1 MKLSKTLL
9 SVLIGM
15 TMAAPSYSSFLSE
28 QTDKMFNETLS
39 NVTTPGAYET
49 RQRGVLTGGQYTAH
63 NRIRNVQLFS
73 FSLPSI
79 SAGCGG
85 IDIFAGSFS
94 FINSDQLVALMRSIA
109 SNAVSYAFKV
119 ALETMSP
126 TISGIITELN
136 DLAQKINSSN
146 INSCRIAQG
155 FVNDIASNFVKEG
168 QIKNKVSLKK
178 MADDTWPDFSAIFN
192 HHEPAIETL
201 DEEEKKQIYGNG
213 NIMYHALRDSSALTA
228 FGGKND
234 KAEIEQV
241 LSVTGMVIITAKDDT
256 SESATD
262 DNKVDS
268 QTQPPS
274 IEFKQLLTADK
285 KDKLDYYKCKNDD
298 CSEVAT
304 EQREG
309 YEGLSSKIVKLL
321 IGENKDAGEG
331 TYINT
336 LATNADAGVDGKLKR
351 FFEANNEIQTSLV
364 NLAKEGFD
372 KQLLLKFVLDHADYI
387 GYAYTKDFVRD
398 LFQTVRS
405 SIENS
410 KLGNKSDALEKLKEW
425 QERFDKQAE
434 EFAREKNIY
443 NRSMIIDSD
452 ALIKA
457 AKERNASGKQLTE
470 TTNK

>member
-15 TMAAPSYSSFLSE
+15 TMAAPSYSSFLSD

-109 SNAVSYAFKV
+109 SNAVSYAFSV

-126 TISGIITELN
+126 TI
-136 DLAQKINSSN
+136 

-168 QIKNKVSLKK
+168 QIKNRVSLTETVSG
-178 MADDTWPDFSAIFN
+178 AWNDFSAIFN

-213 NIMYHALRDSSALTA
+213 NIMYHALKDSSALTA

-241 LSVTGMVIITAKDDT
+241 MSVTGMVIVTAKDDT

-274 IEFKQLLTADK
+274 IKFAELLTADK
-285 KDKLDYYKCKNDD
+285 KDKLNYYKCKNDD

-336 LATNADAGVDGKLKR
+336 LATNADAGVDGNLKR
-351 FFEANNEIQTSLV
+351 FFEKNNEIQSSLV
-364 NLAKEGFD
+364 RIAREGFD
-372 KQLLLKFVLDHADYI
+372 KQILLKFVLDHSDYI
-387 GYAYTKDFVRD
+387 GYAYTRDFVRD
-398 LFQTVRS
+398 LFQTVRYS
-405 SIENS
+405 LENS
-410 KLGNKSDALEKLKEW
+410 KLGNKSDALKNLKDWEE
-425 QERFDKQAE
+425 QFNNQAD
-434 EFAREKNIY
+434 EFRRNHNI
-443 NRSMIIDSD
+443 NGD
-452 ALIKA
+452 ALVVYTDQLIKA
-457 AKERNASGKQLTE
+457 AKEKSSSGTQ
-470 TTNK
+470 NK

>member
-109 SNAVSYAFKV
+109 SNAVSYAFSV

-126 TISGIITELN
+126 TIKGVVDVLN
-136 DLAQKINSSN
+136 DLAQKVNSSN

-155 FVNDIASNFVKEG
+155 FVNDIADTFIKESQVK
-168 QIKNKVSLKK
+168 NRVSLKGTVSG
-178 MADDTWPDFSAIFN
+178 AWNDFSAIFN

-241 LSVTGMVIITAKDDT
+241 MSVTGMVIVTAKDDT
-256 SESATD
+256 SESASD

-274 IEFKQLLTADK
+274 IKFAELLTADK
-285 KDKLDYYKCKNDD
+285 KDKLNYYKCKNDD

-336 LATNADAGVDGKLKR
+336 LATNADAGVDGNLKR
-351 FFEANNEIQTSLV
+351 FFEKNNEIQSSLV
-364 NLAKEGFD
+364 RIAREGFD
-372 KQLLLKFVLDHADYI
+372 KQILLKFVLDHSDYI
-387 GYAYTKDFVRD
+387 GYAYTRDFVRD
-398 LFQTVRS
+398 LFQTVRYS
-405 SIENS
+405 LENS
-410 KLGNKSDALEKLKEW
+410 KLGNKSDALKNLKEW
-425 QERFDKQAE
+425 EKDFNSQAD
-434 EFAREKNIY
+434 EFRRNHNI
-443 NRSMIIDSD
+443 NGD
-452 ALIKA
+452 ALVVYTDQLIKA
-457 AKERNASGKQLTE
+457 AKEKSSSGTQ
-470 TTNK
+470 NK

>member
-109 SNAVSYAFKV
+109 SNAVSYAFSV

-126 TISGIITELN
+126 TIKGVVDVLN
-136 DLAQKINSSN
+136 DLAQKVNSSN

-155 FVNDIASNFVKEG
+155 FVNDIADTFIKESQVK
-168 QIKNKVSLKK
+168 NRVSLKK
-178 MADDTWPDFSAIFN
+178 VATDTWEDFSAIFN

-213 NIMYHALRDSSALTA
+213 NLMYNALKESSALTA

-241 LSVTGMVIITAKDDT
+241 MSVTGMVIVTAKDDT

-274 IEFKQLLTADK
+274 IKFAELLTADK
-285 KDKLDYYKCKNDD
+285 KDKLNYYKCKNDD

-336 LATNADAGVDGKLKR
+336 LATNADAGVDGNLKR
-351 FFEANNEIQTSLV
+351 FFEKNNEIQSSLV
-364 NLAKEGFD
+364 RIAREGFD
-372 KQLLLKFVLDHADYI
+372 KQILLKFVLDHSDYI
-387 GYAYTKDFVRD
+387 GYAYTRDFVRD
-398 LFQTVRS
+398 LFQTVRYS
-405 SIENS
+405 LENS
-410 KLGNKSDALEKLKEW
+410 KLGNKSDALKNLKEW
-425 QERFDKQAE
+425 EKDFNSQAD
-434 EFAREKNIY
+434 EFRRNHNI
-443 NRSMIIDSD
+443 NGD
-452 ALIKA
+452 ALVVYTDQLIKA
-457 AKERNASGKQLTE
+457 AKEKSSSGTQ
-470 TTNK
+470 NK

>member
-15 TMAAPSYSSFLSE
+15 TMAAPSYSSFLSD

-94 FINSDQLVALMRSIA
+94 FINSEQLVALMRSIA
-109 SNAVSYAFKV
+109 SNSVSYAFSV

-126 TISGIITELN
+126 TIKGVVDVLN
-136 DLAQKINSSN
+136 DLAQKVNSSN

-155 FVNDIASNFVKEG
+155 FVNDIADTFIKES
-168 QIKNKVSLKK
+168 QVKNKASLTGIVSG
-178 MADDTWPDFSAIFN
+178 AWGDFVEVFN
-192 HHEPAIETL
+192 HHEPTVSTL
-201 DEEEKKQIYGNG
+201 NEEEKKQIYGNG
-213 NIMYHALRDSSALTA
+213 NIMYNALKDSSALTA

-241 LSVTGMVIITAKDDT
+241 MSVTGMVIVTAKDDT
-256 SESATD
+256 SESASD

-274 IEFKQLLTADK
+274 IKFAELLTADK
-285 KDKLDYYKCKNDD
+285 KDKLNYYKCKNDD

-336 LATNADAGVDGKLKR
+336 LATNADAGVDGNLKR
-351 FFEANNEIQTSLV
+351 FFEKNNEIQSSLV
-364 NLAKEGFD
+364 RIAREGFD
-372 KQLLLKFVLDHADYI
+372 KQILLKFVLDHSDYI
-387 GYAYTKDFVRD
+387 GYAYTRDFVRD
-398 LFQTVRS
+398 LFQTVRYS
-405 SIENS
+405 LENS
-410 KLGNKSDALEKLKEW
+410 KLGNKSDALKNLKEW
-425 QERFDKQAE
+425 EKDFNSQAD
-434 EFAREKNIY
+434 EFRRNHNI
-443 NRSMIIDSD
+443 NGD
-452 ALIKA
+452 ALVVYTDQLIKA
-457 AKERNASGKQLTE
+457 AKEKSSSGTQ
-470 TTNK
+470 NK

>member
-1 MKLSKTLL
+1 M
-9 SVLIGM
+9 LIGM
-15 TMAAPSYSSFLSE
+15 TMAAPSYSSFLSD

-155 FVNDIASNFVKEG
+155 FVNDIADTFIKESQVK
-168 QIKNKVSLKK
+168 NRVSLTETVSGAWK
-178 MADDTWPDFSAIFN
+178 DFSEIFN

-213 NIMYHALRDSSALTA
+213 NIMYHALKDSSALTA

-241 LSVTGMVIITAKDDT
+241 MSVTGMVIVTAKDDT

-274 IEFKQLLTADK
+274 IKFAELLTADK
-285 KDKLDYYKCKNDD
+285 KDKLNYYKCKNDD

-336 LATNADAGVDGKLKR
+336 LATNADAGVDGNLKR
-351 FFEANNEIQTSLV
+351 FFEKNNEIQASLV
-364 NLAKEGFD
+364 RIAREGFD
-372 KQLLLKFVLDHADYI
+372 KQILLKFVLDHSDYI
-387 GYAYTKDFVRD
+387 GYAYTRDFVRD
-398 LFQTVRS
+398 LFQTVRYS
-405 SIENS
+405 LENS
-410 KLGNKSDALEKLKEW
+410 KLGNKSDALKNLKEW
-425 QERFDKQAE
+425 EKDFNSQAD
-434 EFAREKNIY
+434 EFRRNHNI
-443 NRSMIIDSD
+443 NGD
-452 ALIKA
+452 ALVVYTDQLIKA
-457 AKERNASGKQLTE
+457 AKEKSSSGTQ
-470 TTNK
+470 NK

>member
-1 MKLSKTLL
+1 
-9 SVLIGM
+9 VLIGM
-15 TMAAPSYSSFLSE
+15 TMAAPSYSSFLSD

-155 FVNDIASNFVKEG
+155 FVNDIADTFIKESQVK
-168 QIKNKVSLKK
+168 NRVSLTETVSGAWK
-178 MADDTWPDFSAIFN
+178 DFSEIFN

-213 NIMYHALRDSSALTA
+213 NIMYHALKDSSALTA

-241 LSVTGMVIITAKDDT
+241 MSVTGMVIVTAKDDT

-274 IEFKQLLTADK
+274 IKFAELLTADK
-285 KDKLDYYKCKNDD
+285 KDKLNYYKCKNDD

-336 LATNADAGVDGKLKR
+336 LATNADAGVDGNLKR
-351 FFEANNEIQTSLV
+351 FFEKNNEIQASLV
-364 NLAKEGFD
+364 RIAREGFD
-372 KQLLLKFVLDHADYI
+372 KQILLKFVLDHSDYI
-387 GYAYTKDFVRD
+387 GYAYTRDFVRD
-398 LFQTVRS
+398 LFQTVRYS
-405 SIENS
+405 LENS
-410 KLGNKSDALEKLKEW
+410 KLGNKSDALKNLKEW
-425 QERFDKQAE
+425 EKDFNSQAD
-434 EFAREKNIY
+434 EFRRNHNI
-443 NRSMIIDSD
+443 NGD
-452 ALIKA
+452 ALVVYTDQLIKA
-457 AKERNASGKQLTE
+457 AKEKSSSGTQ
-470 TTNK
+470 NK

>member
-15 TMAAPSYSSFLSE
+15 TMAAPSYSSFLSD

-109 SNAVSYAFKV
+109 SNAVSYAFSV

-126 TISGIITELN
+126 TIKGVVDVLN
-136 DLAQKINSSN
+136 DLAQKVNSSN

-155 FVNDIASNFVKEG
+155 FVNDIADTFIKES
-168 QIKNKVSLKK
+168 QVKNKASLTGIVSG
-178 MADDTWPDFSAIFN
+178 AWGDFVEVFN
-192 HHEPAIETL
+192 HHEPTVSTL
-201 DEEEKKQIYGNG
+201 NEEEKKQIYGNG
-213 NIMYHALRDSSALTA
+213 NIMYNALKDSSALTA

-241 LSVTGMVIITAKDDT
+241 MSVTGMVIVTAKDDT

-274 IEFKQLLTADK
+274 IKFAELLTADK
-285 KDKLDYYKCKNDD
+285 KDKLNYYKCKNDD
-298 CSEVAT
+298 CYEVAT

-336 LATNADAGVDGKLKR
+336 LATNADAGVDGNLKR
-351 FFEANNEIQTSLV
+351 FFEKNNEIQSSLV
-364 NLAKEGFD
+364 RIAREGFD
-372 KQLLLKFVLDHADYI
+372 KQILLKFVLDHSDYI
-387 GYAYTKDFVRD
+387 GYAYTRDFVRD
-398 LFQTVRS
+398 LFQTVRYS
-405 SIENS
+405 LENS
-410 KLGNKSDALEKLKEW
+410 KLGNKSDALKNLKEW
-425 QERFDKQAE
+425 EKDFNSQAD
-434 EFAREKNIY
+434 EFRRNHNI
-443 NRSMIIDSD
+443 NGD
-452 ALIKA
+452 ALVVYTDQLIKA
-457 AKERNASGKQLTE
+457 AKEKSSSGTQ
-470 TTNK
+470 NK

>member
-15 TMAAPSYSSFLSE
+15 TMAAPSYSSFLSD

-155 FVNDIASNFVKEG
+155 FVNDIADTFIKESQVK
-168 QIKNKVSLKK
+168 NRVSLTETVSGAWK
-178 MADDTWPDFSAIFN
+178 DFSEIFN

-213 NIMYHALRDSSALTA
+213 NIMYHALKDSSALTA

-241 LSVTGMVIITAKDDT
+241 MSVTGMVIVTAKDDT

-274 IEFKQLLTADK
+274 IKFAELLTADK
-285 KDKLDYYKCKNDD
+285 KDKLNYYKCKNDD

-336 LATNADAGVDGKLKR
+336 LATNADAGVDGNLKR
-351 FFEANNEIQTSLV
+351 FFEKNNEIQASLV
-364 NLAKEGFD
+364 RIAREGFD
-372 KQLLLKFVLDHADYI
+372 KQILLKFVLDHSDYI
-387 GYAYTKDFVRD
+387 GYAYTRDFVRD
-398 LFQTVRS
+398 LFQTVRYS
-405 SIENS
+405 LENS
-410 KLGNKSDALEKLKEW
+410 KLGNKSDALKNLKEW
-425 QERFDKQAE
+425 EKDFNSQAD
-434 EFAREKNIY
+434 EFRRNHNI
-443 NRSMIIDSD
+443 NGD
-452 ALIKA
+452 ALVVYTDQLIKA
-457 AKERNASGKQLTE
+457 AKEKSSSGTQ
-470 TTNK
+470 NK

>member
-15 TMAAPSYSSFLSE
+15 TMAAPSYSSFLSD

-109 SNAVSYAFKV
+109 SNAVSYAFSV

-126 TISGIITELN
+126 TIKGVVDVLN
-136 DLAQKINSSN
+136 DLAQKVNSSN

-168 QIKNKVSLKK
+168 QIKNRVSLTETVSG
-178 MADDTWPDFSAIFN
+178 AWNDFSAIFN

-213 NIMYHALRDSSALTA
+213 NIMYHALKDSSALTA

-241 LSVTGMVIITAKDDT
+241 MSVTGMVIVTAKDDT

-274 IEFKQLLTADK
+274 IKFAELLTADK
-285 KDKLDYYKCKNDD
+285 KDKLNYYKCKNDD

-336 LATNADAGVDGKLKR
+336 LATNADAGVDGNLKR
-351 FFEANNEIQTSLV
+351 FFEKNNEIQSSLV
-364 NLAKEGFD
+364 RIAREGFD
-372 KQLLLKFVLDHADYI
+372 KQILLKFVLDHSDYI
-387 GYAYTKDFVRD
+387 GYAYTRDFVRD
-398 LFQTVRS
+398 LFQTVRYS
-405 SIENS
+405 LENS
-410 KLGNKSDALEKLKEW
+410 KLGNKSDALKNLKDWEE
-425 QERFDKQAE
+425 QFNNQAD
-434 EFAREKNIY
+434 EFRRNHNI
-443 NRSMIIDSD
+443 NGD
-452 ALIKA
+452 ALVVYTDQLIKA
-457 AKERNASGKQLTE
+457 AKEKSSSGTQ
-470 TTNK
+470 NK

>member
-109 SNAVSYAFKV
+109 SNAVSYAFSV

-126 TISGIITELN
+126 TIKGVVDVLN
-136 DLAQKINSSN
+136 DLAQKVNSSN

-155 FVNDIASNFVKEG
+155 FVNDIADTFIKESQVK
-168 QIKNKVSLKK
+168 NRVSLKK
-178 MADDTWPDFSAIFN
+178 VATDTWEDFSAIFN

-213 NIMYHALRDSSALTA
+213 NIMYNALKDSSALTA

-241 LSVTGMVIITAKDDT
+241 MSVTGMVIVTAKDDT

-274 IEFKQLLTADK
+274 IKFAELLTADK
-285 KDKLDYYKCKNDD
+285 KDKLNYYKCKNDD

-336 LATNADAGVDGKLKR
+336 LATNADAGVDGNLKR
-351 FFEANNEIQTSLV
+351 FFEKNNEIQSSLV
-364 NLAKEGFD
+364 RIAREGFD
-372 KQLLLKFVLDHADYI
+372 KQILLKFVLDHSDYI
-387 GYAYTKDFVRD
+387 GYAYTRDFVRD
-398 LFQTVRS
+398 LFQTVRYS
-405 SIENS
+405 LENS
-410 KLGNKSDALEKLKEW
+410 KLGNKSDALKNLKEW
-425 QERFDKQAE
+425 EKDFNSQAD
-434 EFAREKNIY
+434 EFRRNHNI
-443 NRSMIIDSD
+443 NGD
-452 ALIKA
+452 ALVVYTDQLIKA
-457 AKERNASGKQLTE
+457 AKEKSSSGTQ
-470 TTNK
+470 NK

>member
-15 TMAAPSYSSFLSE
+15 TMAAPSYSSFLSD

-109 SNAVSYAFKV
+109 SNAVSYAFSV

-126 TISGIITELN
+126 TIKGVVDVLN
-136 DLAQKINSSN
+136 DLAQKVNSSN

-155 FVNDIASNFVKEG
+155 FVNDIADTFIKESQVK
-168 QIKNKVSLKK
+168 NRVSLTETVSG
-178 MADDTWPDFSAIFN
+178 AWNDFSAIFN

-213 NIMYHALRDSSALTA
+213 NIMYNALKDSSALTA

-241 LSVTGMVIITAKDDT
+241 MSVTGMVIVTAKDDT
-256 SESATD
+256 SETASD

-274 IEFKQLLTADK
+274 IKFAELLTADK
-285 KDKLDYYKCKNDD
+285 KDKLNYYKCKNDD

-336 LATNADAGVDGKLKR
+336 LATNADAGVDGNLKR
-351 FFEANNEIQTSLV
+351 FFEKNNEIQASLV
-364 NLAKEGFD
+364 RIAREGFD
-372 KQLLLKFVLDHADYI
+372 KQILLKFVLDHSDYI
-387 GYAYTKDFVRD
+387 GYAYTRDFVRD
-398 LFQTVRS
+398 LFQTVRYS
-405 SIENS
+405 LENS
-410 KLGNKSDALEKLKEW
+410 KLANKTDALEKLKEW
-425 QERFDKQAE
+425 EKDFNSQAD
-434 EFAREKNIY
+434 EFRSSHNINGDNLGIY
-443 NRSMIIDSD
+443 TDQ
-452 ALIKA
+452 LIKA
-457 AKERNASGKQLTE
+457 YKEKSSSGTQ
-470 TTNK
+470 NK

>member
-15 TMAAPSYSSFLSE
+15 TMAAPSYSSFLSD

-126 TISGIITELN
+126 TIKGVVDVLN
-136 DLAQKINSSN
+136 DLAQKVNSSN

-241 LSVTGMVIITAKDDT
+241 MSVTGMVIVTAKDDT

-274 IEFKQLLTADK
+274 IKFAELLTADK
-285 KDKLDYYKCKNDD
+285 KDKLNYYKCKNDD

-336 LATNADAGVDGKLKR
+336 LATNADAGVDGNLKR
-351 FFEANNEIQTSLV
+351 FFEKNNEIQSSLV
-364 NLAKEGFD
+364 RIAREGFD
-372 KQLLLKFVLDHADYI
+372 KQILLKFVLDHSDYI
-387 GYAYTKDFVRD
+387 GYAYTRDFVRD
-398 LFQTVRS
+398 LFQTVRYS
-405 SIENS
+405 LENS
-410 KLGNKSDALEKLKEW
+410 KLGNKSDALKNLKEW
-425 QERFDKQAE
+425 EKDFNSQAD
-434 EFAREKNIY
+434 EFRRNHNI
-443 NRSMIIDSD
+443 NGD
-452 ALIKA
+452 ALVVYTDQLIKA
-457 AKERNASGKQLTE
+457 AKEKSSSGTQ
-470 TTNK
+470 NK

>member
-15 TMAAPSYSSFLSE
+15 TMAAPSYSSFLSD

-155 FVNDIASNFVKEG
+155 FVNDIADTFIKES
-168 QIKNKVSLKK
+168 QVKNKASLTGIVSG
-178 MADDTWPDFSAIFN
+178 AWGDFVEVFN
-192 HHEPAIETL
+192 HHEPTVSTL
-201 DEEEKKQIYGNG
+201 NEEEKKQIYGNG
-213 NIMYHALRDSSALTA
+213 NIMYNALKDSSALTA

-241 LSVTGMVIITAKDDT
+241 MSVTGMVIVTAKDDT

-274 IEFKQLLTADK
+274 IKFAELLTADK
-285 KDKLDYYKCKNDD
+285 KDKLNYYKCKNDD

-336 LATNADAGVDGKLKR
+336 LATNADAGVDGNLKR
-351 FFEANNEIQTSLV
+351 FFDKNNEIHTNLV
-364 NLAKEGFD
+364 KIAREGFD
-372 KQLLLKFVLDHADYI
+372 KQILLKFVLDHSDYI
-387 GYAYTKDFVRD
+387 GYAYTRDFVRD
-398 LFQTVRS
+398 LFQTVRYS
-405 SIENS
+405 LENS
-410 KLGNKSDALEKLKEW
+410 KLGNKSDALKNLKEW
-425 QERFDKQAE
+425 EKDFNSQAD
-434 EFAREKNIY
+434 EFRRNHNI
-443 NRSMIIDSD
+443 NGD
-452 ALIKA
+452 ALVVYTDQLIKA
-457 AKERNASGKQLTE
+457 AKEKSSSGTQ
-470 TTNK
+470 NK

>member
-15 TMAAPSYSSFLSE
+15 TMAAPSYSSFLSD

-109 SNAVSYAFKV
+109 SNAVSYAFSV

-126 TISGIITELN
+126 TIKGVVDVLN
-136 DLAQKINSSN
+136 DLAQKVNSSN

-168 QIKNKVSLKK
+168 QIKNRVSLTETVSG
-178 MADDTWPDFSAIFN
+178 AWNDFSAIFN

-213 NIMYHALRDSSALTA
+213 NIMYHALKDSSALTA

-241 LSVTGMVIITAKDDT
+241 MSVTGMVIVTAKDDT

-274 IEFKQLLTADK
+274 IKFAELLTADK
-285 KDKLDYYKCKNDD
+285 KDKLNYYKCKNDD

-336 LATNADAGVDGKLKR
+336 LATNADAGVDGNLKR
-351 FFEANNEIQTSLV
+351 FFEKNNEIQASLV
-364 NLAKEGFD
+364 RIAREGFD
-372 KQLLLKFVLDHADYI
+372 KQILLKFVLDHSDYI
-387 GYAYTKDFVRD
+387 GYAYTRDFVRD
-398 LFQTVRS
+398 LFQTVRYS
-405 SIENS
+405 LENS
-410 KLGNKSDALEKLKEW
+410 KLGNKSDALKNLKEW
-425 QERFDKQAE
+425 EKDFNSQAD
-434 EFAREKNIY
+434 EFRRNHNI
-443 NRSMIIDSD
+443 NGD
-452 ALIKA
+452 ALVVYTDQLIKA
-457 AKERNASGKQLTE
+457 AKEKSSSGTQ
-470 TTNK
+470 NK

>member
-15 TMAAPSYSSFLSE
+15 TMAAPSYSSFLSD

-168 QIKNKVSLKK
+168 QIKNRVSLTETVSG
-178 MADDTWPDFSAIFN
+178 AWNDFSAIFN

-213 NIMYHALRDSSALTA
+213 NIMYHALKDSSALTA

-241 LSVTGMVIITAKDDT
+241 MSVTGMVIVTAKDDT

-274 IEFKQLLTADK
+274 IKFAELLTADK
-285 KDKLDYYKCKNDD
+285 KDKLNYYKCKNDD

-336 LATNADAGVDGKLKR
+336 LATNADAGVDGNLKR
-351 FFEANNEIQTSLV
+351 FFEKNNEIQASLV
-364 NLAKEGFD
+364 RIAREGFD
-372 KQLLLKFVLDHADYI
+372 KQILLKFVLDHSDYI
-387 GYAYTKDFVRD
+387 GYAYTRDFVRD
-398 LFQTVRS
+398 LFQTVRYS
-405 SIENS
+405 LENS
-410 KLGNKSDALEKLKEW
+410 KLGNKSDALKNLKEW
-425 QERFDKQAE
+425 EKDFNSQAD
-434 EFAREKNIY
+434 EFRRNHNI
-443 NRSMIIDSD
+443 NGD
-452 ALIKA
+452 ALVVYTDQLIKA
-457 AKERNASGKQLTE
+457 AKEKSSSGTQ
-470 TTNK
+470 NK

>member
-15 TMAAPSYSSFLSE
+15 TMAAPSYSSFLSD

-109 SNAVSYAFKV
+109 SNAVSYAFSV

-126 TISGIITELN
+126 TIKGVVDVLN
-136 DLAQKINSSN
+136 DLAQKVNSSN

-155 FVNDIASNFVKEG
+155 FVNDIADTFIKESQVK
-168 QIKNKVSLKK
+168 NRVSLKK
-178 MADDTWPDFSAIFN
+178 VATDTWEDFSAIFN

-213 NIMYHALRDSSALTA
+213 NLMYNALKESSALTA

-241 LSVTGMVIITAKDDT
+241 MSVTGMVIVTAKDDT

-274 IEFKQLLTADK
+274 IKFAELLTADK
-285 KDKLDYYKCKNDD
+285 KDKLNYYKCKNDD

-336 LATNADAGVDGKLKR
+336 LATNADAGVDGNLKR
-351 FFEANNEIQTSLV
+351 FFEKNNEIQSSLV
-364 NLAKEGFD
+364 RIAREGFD
-372 KQLLLKFVLDHADYI
+372 KQILLKFVLDHSDYI
-387 GYAYTKDFVRD
+387 GYAYTRDFVRD
-398 LFQTVRS
+398 LFQTVRYS
-405 SIENS
+405 LENS
-410 KLGNKSDALEKLKEW
+410 KLGNKSDALKNLKEW
-425 QERFDKQAE
+425 EKDFNSQAD
-434 EFAREKNIY
+434 EFRRNHNI
-443 NRSMIIDSD
+443 NGD
-452 ALIKA
+452 ALVVYTDQLIKA
-457 AKERNASGKQLTE
+457 AKEKSSSGTQ
-470 TTNK
+470 NK

>member
-109 SNAVSYAFKV
+109 SNAVSYAFSV

-155 FVNDIASNFVKEG
+155 FVNDIASNFVQEG
-168 QIKNKVSLKK
+168 QIKNKASLTGIVSG
-178 MADDTWPDFSAIFN
+178 AWGDFVEVFN
-192 HHEPAIETL
+192 HHEPTVSTL
-201 DEEEKKQIYGNG
+201 NEEEKKQIYGNG
-213 NIMYHALRDSSALTA
+213 NIMYNALKDSSALTA

-274 IEFKQLLTADK
+274 IKFAELLTADK
-285 KDKLDYYKCKNDD
+285 KDKLNYYKCKNDD

-336 LATNADAGVDGKLKR
+336 LATNADAGVDGNLKR
-351 FFEANNEIQTSLV
+351 FFEKNNEIQSSLV
-364 NLAKEGFD
+364 RIAREGFD
-372 KQLLLKFVLDHADYI
+372 KQILLKFVLDHSDYI
-387 GYAYTKDFVRD
+387 GYAYTRDFVRD
-398 LFQTVRS
+398 LFQTVRYS
-405 SIENS
+405 LENS
-410 KLGNKSDALEKLKEW
+410 KLGNKSDALKNLKEW
-425 QERFDKQAE
+425 EKDFNSQAD
-434 EFAREKNIY
+434 EFRRNHNI
-443 NRSMIIDSD
+443 NGD
-452 ALIKA
+452 ALVVYTDQLIKA
-457 AKERNASGKQLTE
+457 AKEKSSSGTQ
-470 TTNK
+470 NK

>member
-15 TMAAPSYSSFLSE
+15 TMAAPSYSSFLSD

-109 SNAVSYAFKV
+109 SNAVSYAFSV

-126 TISGIITELN
+126 TIKGVVDVLN
-136 DLAQKINSSN
+136 DLAQKVNSSN

-155 FVNDIASNFVKEG
+155 FVNDIADTFIKES
-168 QIKNKVSLKK
+168 QVKNKASLTGIVSG
-178 MADDTWPDFSAIFN
+178 AWGDFVEVFN
-192 HHEPAIETL
+192 HHEPTVSTL
-201 DEEEKKQIYGNG
+201 NEEEKKQIYGKG
-213 NIMYHALRDSSALTA
+213 NIMYHALKDSSALTA

-241 LSVTGMVIITAKDDT
+241 MSVTGMVIVTAKDDT

-274 IEFKQLLTADK
+274 IKFAELLTADK
-285 KDKLDYYKCKNDD
+285 KDKLNYYKCKNDD

-336 LATNADAGVDGKLKR
+336 LATNADAGVDGNLKR
-351 FFEANNEIQTSLV
+351 FFEKNNEIQSSLV
-364 NLAKEGFD
+364 RIAREGFD
-372 KQLLLKFVLDHADYI
+372 KQILLKFVLDHSDYI
-387 GYAYTKDFVRD
+387 GYAYTRDFVRD
-398 LFQTVRS
+398 LFQTVRYS
-405 SIENS
+405 LENS
-410 KLGNKSDALEKLKEW
+410 KLGNKSDALKNLKEW
-425 QERFDKQAE
+425 EKDFNSQAD
-434 EFAREKNIY
+434 EFRRNHNI
-443 NRSMIIDSD
+443 NGD
-452 ALIKA
+452 ALVVYTDQLIKA
-457 AKERNASGKQLTE
+457 AKEKSSSGTQ
-470 TTNK
+470 NK